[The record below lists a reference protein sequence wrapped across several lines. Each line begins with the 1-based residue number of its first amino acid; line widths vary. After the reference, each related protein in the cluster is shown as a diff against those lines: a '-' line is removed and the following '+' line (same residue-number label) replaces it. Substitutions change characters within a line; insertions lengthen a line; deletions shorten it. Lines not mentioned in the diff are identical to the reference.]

1 MTKKQTLDLYFLTA
15 RHLLIEVAA
24 FMDRVD
30 RSEGEEDFRIIAFRK
45 AVEELSKG
53 GSNRAERIL
62 NVFSDPTTEPVEKS
76 ASKSATGAYNPA
88 FK

>member
-76 ASKSATGAYNPA
+76 ASKSATGAYNLA
-88 FK
+88 SK

>member
-30 RSEGEEDFRIIAFRK
+30 RSEGEEDFRMIAFRK

-62 NVFSDPTTEPVEKS
+62 NVFSDPTTEPVEK
-76 ASKSATGAYNPA
+76 ATSKSATGAYNLA
-88 FK
+88 SK

>member
-30 RSEGEEDFRIIAFRK
+30 RSEGEEDFRMIAFRK

-62 NVFSDPTTEPVEKS
+62 NVFSDPTTEPVEKA

>member
-30 RSEGEEDFRIIAFRK
+30 RSEGEEDFRMIAFRK

-62 NVFSDPTTEPVEKS
+62 NVFSDPTTEPVEKA
-76 ASKSATGAYNPA
+76 ASKSAIGAYNLA
-88 FK
+88 SK